1 MKTFIASLV
10 FALLSISLMAQSPVN
25 LKLNLEKGRVY
36 KVKSTS
42 KQAIQQT
49 ANGQQYAIDVLSN
62 TVFSFRV
69 LKQEN
74 DVMDISFKL
83 DTIASKIWANTLTA
97 FCLCSIRFPLPNA
110 TMPVSRQLLS

>member
-49 ANGQQYAIDVLSN
+49 ASRQQYAIDAVSK
-62 TVFSFRV
+62 TFISFRV
-69 LKQEN
+69 DKQ
-74 DVMDISFKL
+74 
-83 DTIASKIWANTLTA
+83 
-97 FCLCSIRFPLPNA
+97 
-110 TMPVSRQLLS
+110 

>member
-83 DTIASKIWANTLTA
+83 DTIASKISSPM
-97 FCLCSIRFPLPNA
+97 F
-110 TMPVSRQLLS
+110 SRETNSTKPGTEPPEQIMNNMST